1 MFLDTGKWIAAVEA
15 RIATEANPVV
25 RRNLEV
31 VRRHMIAE
39 RDGNLGDIMQTLSGH
54 PVYKQWG
61 APESVQPA
69 GREQV
74 QAVYEDF
81 IGTRRGS
88 YLEYDID
95 RIVADESA
103 VITDGLRRSV
113 FPASVISAPDGYP
126 VSNYPVEDPA
136 DLYLVTE
143 RQITSWPFDRD
154 GLLTGEEGYRV
165 VRDVRK
171 LTADELAET
180 AAVFASA

>member
-1 MFLDTGKWIAAVEA
+1 MFLDTSKWIAAVEA
-15 RIATEANPVV
+15 RIATEANPIV

-39 RDGNLGDIMQTLSGH
+39 RDGNLDEVMETLSGY

-61 APESVQPA
+61 APENVQPA

-74 QAVYEDF
+74 RALYADF
-81 IGTRRGS
+81 IGTKRSS

-126 VSNYPVEDPA
+126 VSNYPVESAD

-143 RQITSWPFDRD
+143 QQITSWPLDRD

-165 VRDVRK
+165 VREVRK

-180 AAVFASA
+180 AAVFAAA